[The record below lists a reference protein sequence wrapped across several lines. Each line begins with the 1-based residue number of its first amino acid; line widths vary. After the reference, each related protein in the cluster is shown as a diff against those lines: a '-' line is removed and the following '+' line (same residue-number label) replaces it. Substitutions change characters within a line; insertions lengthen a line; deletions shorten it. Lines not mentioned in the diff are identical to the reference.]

1 VQVADRFHL
10 LRNLREALGTP
21 PPVAPS
27 TPSNPALTR
36 SQQLSAEAETLR
48 TLSASNQVIPARH
61 LTPRR
66 SFRLDIAQ
74 LRAIFVVPHRSTV
87 GGPRLCLARRVR

>member
-1 VQVADRFHL
+1 MQVADRFHL

-61 LTPRR
+61 LTPR
-66 SFRLDIAQ
+66 
-74 LRAIFVVPHRSTV
+74 HRMPV
-87 GGPRLCLARRVR
+87 RVEPENHMPLAARRPIF